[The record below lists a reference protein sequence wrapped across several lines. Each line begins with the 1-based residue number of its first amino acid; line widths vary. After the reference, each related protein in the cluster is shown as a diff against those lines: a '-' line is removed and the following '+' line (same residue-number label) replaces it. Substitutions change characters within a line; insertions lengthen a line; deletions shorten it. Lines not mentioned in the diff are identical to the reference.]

1 MNTQSANLSGG
12 NKRKLCVANALIG
25 SPQLLFLDEPST
37 GLDPLAKKYLWNLL
51 YSTVRNRNA
60 SMLLTTHTL
69 TEAEYLSDKIGIM
82 INGEFKCFGTLVQ
95 LKNKYGRGI
104 RITLKAC
111 PDFTIDSIALKFSQ
125 EYPNA
130 KRFGQP
136 Q

>member
-1 MNTQSANLSGG
+1 MRQ
-12 NKRKLCVANALIG
+12 
-25 SPQLLFLDEPST
+25 
-37 GLDPLAKKYLWNLL
+37 
-51 YSTVRNRNA
+51 
-60 SMLLTTHTL
+60 
-69 TEAEYLSDKIGIM
+69 

-136 Q
+136 QQLDYQLPLENFSFYKMFRFLQDSLKTQLKMIDDFSISHSSLEQIFLDFSQYQQQVLVNQ